1 MRALM
6 RVDKVDKVLTAA
18 LNSRETPRLDVVL
31 PALSRAANHGVLWAG
46 VGAALWATRSPELRR
61 SALRGLGSLALAS
74 AAANGPAKYLARRPR
89 PGLAQTPLARQLL
102 RQPVTYSFPSG
113 HSASAAAFATGVA
126 LENPVVAVPV
136 AIVALGVGV
145 SRVHNGVHYPTDV
158 LAGFA
163 LGAAATWV
171 LTRAW
176 PVRPSV
182 GPAERAP
189 AAEVPDLGLGA
200 GLVAIANPGAGD
212 DAAQDVVEAVA
223 AAFPAATVH
232 VRGEDEDLLDLLGK
246 AAGEATVLA
255 VAGGDGSVN
264 AAITV
269 ALEADLPLLVIP
281 GGTLNH
287 FARDLGLTS
296 IGDALAAAAAG
307 SACWVDVARVAVH
320 SGPAQADGPGV
331 VFVNNA
337 SIGAYAQI
345 VTAREQLEERLGKWP
360 AMVVALA
367 RILHRSEPVEV
378 QLDGENH
385 RLWLLF
391 VGNCRYAPPG
401 FAPSWRDRLDDGLLD
416 VRLVDATRPLSRT
429 RLVVAV
435 LTGRLAKTPVFTAR
449 TAKQLTVVAVGDA
462 LPLARDGEV
471 GDAAPGYSMTKTGR
485 VRVYRADS

>member
-6 RVDKVDKVLTAA
+6 RVDDVLTAA
-18 LNSRETPRLDVVL
+18 LNSRDTPRLDVVL

-46 VGAALWATRSPELRR
+46 VGTALWATRRPELRR
-61 SALRGLGSLALAS
+61 AALRGLGSLALAS
-74 AAANGPAKYLARRPR
+74 AVANGPGKFLARRSR
-89 PGLAQTPLARQLL
+89 PLLHDVPLARQLL

-113 HSASAAAFATGVA
+113 HSASAAAFAAGVA
-126 LENPVVAVPV
+126 LESPVVAVPV

-163 LGAAATWV
+163 VGAVATWA
-171 LTRAW
+171 LTRVW

-182 GPAERAP
+182 EPAERAP
-189 AAEVPDLGLGA
+189 AAEVPDLGQGA
-200 GLVAIANPGAGD
+200 GLIVVANPGAGD
-212 DAAQDVVEAVA
+212 DAAQAVVDAVA
-223 AAFPAATVH
+223 EAFPAATVH

-246 AAGEATVLA
+246 AAADAVVLGI
-255 VAGGDGSVN
+255 AGGDGSVN
-264 AAITV
+264 AGIAV
-269 ALEADLPLLVIP
+269 ALEADLPLLIIP

-287 FARDLGLTS
+287 FARDLGLGA
-296 IGDALAAAAAG
+296 IGDALAAAVAG
-307 SACWVDVARVAVH
+307 SACWVDVATVAVH
-320 SGPAQADGPGV
+320 SESGAADEPGV
-331 VFVNNA
+331 VFANNA

-360 AMVVALA
+360 AMLVALA
-367 RILHRSEPVEV
+367 RILHRAQPVEV
-378 QLDGENH
+378 RLDGEYH

-449 TAKQLTVVAVGDA
+449 TAEQLSVVAVGEP

-471 GDAAPGYSMTKTGR
+471 GDPARGYTIAKTGR
-485 VRVYRADS
+485 IRVYRADS